1 MKNNFI
7 MKKVLFAVVLFVLSA
22 SVYAQKDVTRFLG
35 IPIDGSKS
43 EMIRKLKAKG
53 FEPNPYMEDYLTGEF
68 NGVDV
73 NVGVLTNNNKV
84 YRIFVQDVSPR
95 GEGDIIIR
103 FNNLCQQ
110 FKENGKYVCP
120 DDFTIQDGED
130 VGYEMTVNNKRY
142 QAIYYQIPTDTA
154 AFRNEVEAIVLKYYE
169 KDELAELS
177 VDERAELM
185 QDVTLE
191 LLSKRVVWFMI
202 DQSYGSYRILMYYD
216 NEYNKA
222 NGEDL

>member
-110 FKENGKYVCP
+110 FKENGKYICP
-120 DDFTIQDGED
+120 IDFTIQDGED

-142 QAIYYQIPTDTA
+142 EAAYYQIPTDTT
-154 AFRNEVEAIVLKYYE
+154 AFNNELRTTILEYYSQ
-169 KDELAELS
+169 DELNEMS
-177 VDERAELM
+177 DDEKQSLM
-185 QDVTLE
+185 QYVSID
-191 LLSKRVVWFMI
+191 LLSKRSVWFMI
-202 DQSYGSYRILMYYD
+202 GESYGSYRILMYYD
-216 NEYNKA
+216 NGYNMA

>member
-53 FEPNPYMEDYLTGEF
+53 FETSPYREEILTGEF
-68 NGVDV
+68 NGVSV
-73 NVGVLTNNNKV
+73 NVGVGTNNNKV
-84 YRIFVQDVSPR
+84 YRIFVQDALPQS
-95 GEGDIIIR
+95 EGDIIIR
-103 FNNLCQQ
+103 LNRLCRQ
-110 FKENGKYVCP
+110 FKENGKYLCL
-120 DDFTIQDGED
+120 DDYTIPDGED

-142 QAIYYQIPTDTA
+142 EATYFQLPTDTA
-154 AFRNEVEAIVLKYYE
+154 AFSN
-169 KDELAELS
+169 
-177 VDERAELM
+177 ELM
-185 QDVTLE
+185 TKILENYSQEELNGMSDDEKQNLLQDVSFD
-191 LLSKRVVWFMI
+191 LLSKRSVWFMI
-202 DQSYGSYRILMYYD
+202 GDSYGSYRILMYYD
-216 NEYNKA
+216 NGYNMA

>member
-53 FEPNPYMEDYLTGEF
+53 FEKDSYIEDCLTGEF
-68 NGVDV
+68 NGTDV
-73 NVGVLTNNNKV
+73 KVSVVTNGNKV
-84 YRIFVQDVSPR
+84 YRVFVADATPR
-95 GEGDIIIR
+95 SEGDIIIR
-103 FNNLCQQ
+103 FNRLCRQ
-110 FKENGKYVCP
+110 FKENGKYLCL
-120 DDFTIQDGED
+120 DDFTIPDSED

-142 QAIYYQIPTDTA
+142 EATYFQLPTDTA
-154 AFRNEVEAIVLKYYE
+154 TFYNEVRTTISKYYSQE
-169 KDELAELS
+169 EFNELS
-177 VDERAELM
+177 EEEKVSLL
-185 QDVTLE
+185 QDVLFD
-191 LLSKRVVWFMI
+191 LLSKRSVWFVI
-202 DQSYGSYRILMYYD
+202 GESYGSYGILMYYD
-216 NEYNKA
+216 NKYNMA